1 MMMPLLPD
9 ALAADA
15 AAAVDAVAAIAVEF
29 GRNDLADRLVVAA
42 ARVRRPATIVC
53 VVGEFK
59 QGKSS
64 LINAMLG
71 LDVCPV
77 DDDIA
82 TSATTLLR
90 YGAEP
95 SVVVRRRLDDGVVVE
110 RVDPATLADWVTEG
124 GNPDNSR
131 SIERVDIMLPHPL
144 LANGLVI
151 VDTPGM
157 GGLGAGHAAATLSF
171 LPFADGLIFVSD
183 ASSELSGPEVE
194 FLDSA
199 TGLCPNVVFALAK
212 IDLYPSWRRIET
224 INARLLHDQADAPVV
239 VPVSSVLTPT
249 GSEPPD
255 EKLVEMSGVAALLAR
270 IESQIV
276 SPAKAVAA
284 QRALHEAL
292 GAVRQMKSALET
304 ELDVLDNPSN
314 LAEIVARLTESTAHL
329 ELLRGPGA
337 RWSIVVAD
345 RLSDLSSNTGHQ
357 FRGAMRSVSRD
368 IEGGIEL
375 LKTSDDWDQ
384 LARQLQTSVADAV
397 TKVFVEIERG
407 AQSTRQAVVDL
418 IGEDSGDDLSEP
430 TRSVQV
436 ELASLWTTRAID
448 PLGKRGT
455 RQLSSALVGLRGA
468 QGGIMMFGMMA
479 TFLPAGAAALLMSNP
494 ITISIGAAFAGVQ
507 LADAR
512 KRKIAQR
519 RQQARSNVRQFLDD
533 VQFAVGNEIGD
544 ALREVQRSIRDEFTG
559 RISELLRTY
568 AETAQ
573 TAKRA
578 ATEHGEFAQ
587 QHIVALHASL
597 ERLSLAERS
606 LARSSAE

>member
-1 MMMPLLPD
+1 MMMPLLPEVPV
-9 ALAADA
+9 ADK

-29 GRNDLADRLVVAA
+29 GRDDLANRLVVAA

-90 YGAEP
+90 FGDEP
-95 SVVVRRRLDDGVVVE
+95 SVVVRRRRGDGVTVE

-131 SIERVDIMLPHPL
+131 GVERVDITLPHPL

-183 ASSELSGPEVE
+183 ASSELSAPEVE
-194 FLDSA
+194 FLASA

-249 GSEPPD
+249 GSELPD
-255 EKLVEMSGVAALLAR
+255 EKLVEMSGVATLLAR
-270 IESQIV
+270 IDSQIV

-304 ELDVLDNPSN
+304 ELDVLDNPSH

-329 ELLRGPGA
+329 EQLRGPGA

-368 IEGGIEL
+368 IEAGIEL
-375 LKTSDDWDQ
+375 LKTPDDWDQ

-397 TKVFVEIERG
+397 TKVFVEIEGG
-407 AQSTRQAVVDL
+407 AQSTRHAVVDL
-418 IGEDSGDDLSEP
+418 IGEDSGDDLSAS

-436 ELASLWTTRAID
+436 ELASMWTSRGID
-448 PLGKRGT
+448 ALGKRGT

-544 ALREVQRSIRDEFTG
+544 ALRDVQRSIRDEFTG

-573 TAKRA
+573 TAQRA

-587 QHIVALHASL
+587 QRVVALGASL